1 MATQLKNKRIE
12 LTTRYFDTTCVV
24 TAYGFRKNANEQWN
38 YYLKD
43 SAVRAA
49 EKNLVVGD
57 NCLMLT
63 PKAAEIVGDEINVVA
78 SDKRICPIYDI
89 IKVKRGA

>member
-12 LTTRYFDTTCVV
+12 LTTRYCDATCVV
-24 TAYGFRKNANEQWN
+24 TAYGTRKNAKEPWA

-49 EKNLVVGD
+49 EKKLVVGD

-63 PKAAEIVGDEINVVA
+63 PEAAEIVGDEINVVA
-78 SDKRICPIYDI
+78 DGIRLCPIYATLT
-89 IKVKRGA
+89 VKRA

>member
-12 LTTRYFDTTCVV
+12 LTTRYFDKTCVV
-24 TAYGFRKNANEQWN
+24 TAYGFRKNANEPWN

-43 SAVRAA
+43 SAVRVA
-49 EKNLVVGD
+49 EKKLVVGD

-78 SDKRICPIYDI
+78 TDGGACPIYVTLE
-89 IKVKRGA
+89 VKRA